1 MNEVANGL
9 LAHTDHSVTC
19 GGMAGPTGDRFYTMA
34 KLECV
39 LILAL
44 LAGCAS
50 KPVINTQ
57 IIEKPVPVFCKV
69 QMPEECKDL
78 YAVDRVSVADAPLTI
93 NRAMRIEMEERAA
106 CEIKLR
112 AALRGCNSKPSVS
125 PH

>member
-1 MNEVANGL
+1 MVNGL

-34 KLECV
+34 KLGCV

-44 LAGCAS
+44 LAGCAG

-69 QMPEECKDL
+69 QMPEECKDS
-78 YAVDRVSVADAPLTI
+78 YAVDRVSPSDDAITI
-93 NRAMRIEMEERAA
+93 NRAMRVEMEERAS

-112 AALRGCNSKPSVS
+112 AAIKGCNQK
-125 PH
+125 